1 MTRRIAIITGA
12 AEGIGRSVATRL
24 ARDGFDLGLFDL
36 PRESEKLGVL
46 AALLRQEYGVR
57 VLCVEGDVS
66 READV
71 QRLVDTVVSELG
83 DVYAVRFTFS
93 SSRIP
98 VQAQILVLN
107 KSTDD
112 CECRYIRKL

>member
-1 MTRRIAIITGA
+1 MTRRVAIVTGA
-12 AEGIGRSVATRL
+12 AEGIGRSVAIRL

-36 PRESEKLGVL
+36 SRESEKLE
-46 AALLRQEYGVR
+46 ALEASLRQEYGGR

-83 DVYAVRFTFS
+83 DVYVVRFLFDLS
-93 SSRIP
+93 PLR
-98 VQAQILVLN
+98 VQAWVLLLR
-107 KSTDD
+107 KSSDD
-112 CECRYIRKL
+112 CKCWDIRKL